1 MPVEIKP
8 ARTKREIK
16 AFIRFPFDLYRSE
29 PLWVAPLNSERR
41 KMLDRSSNPFFE
53 HAEAEYLTAW
63 RDGRMVGRMSAH
75 VDNNLN
81 EFQDNRWGLFGF
93 FACEEDQEAA
103 DALLKAGAEWLKERG
118 RDRMIGPMSFTTNDE
133 CGILVDGFDKPPS
146 ILTDWTMPYYPKLL
160 EASGF
165 VKAMDT
171 FMWSLRVDQRDSVH
185 PAIWQM
191 ADEVKTKY
199 GITVRP
205 MRTNDLEREVER
217 FLEVYDEAWEKNW
230 GFVPLNHAEARHYAK
245 ALKPILD
252 DNWAFIAEH
261 DESGEVVGAS
271 LTLPDFNQVLVKL
284 NGRLLP
290 FGWIKALWLTR
301 KIDRVRVFAL
311 GVKRDWQ
318 HTGIAA
324 KMYALHFDSAERT
337 PQSWG
342 ETGWILE
349 SNVPM
354 NRAMQGMGGEITRR
368 YRIYELLL
376 EPGAESSAEKP
387 WDE

>member
-93 FACEEDQEAA
+93 FECEEDQEAA

-171 FMWSLRVDQRDSVH
+171 FMWSLRVDQRESVH

>member
-8 ARTKREIK
+8 ARSKREIK

-93 FACEEDQEAA
+93 FECEDDQEAA

-171 FMWSLRVDQRDSVH
+171 FMWSLRVDQRESVH

-230 GFVPLNHAEARHYAK
+230 GFVPLNHAEAKHYAK

-271 LTLPDFNQVLVKL
+271 LTLPDFNQVLVKM

>member
-8 ARTKREIK
+8 ARSKREIK

-93 FACEEDQEAA
+93 FECEDDQEAA

-171 FMWSLRVDQRDSVH
+171 FMWSLRVDQRESVH

-230 GFVPLNHAEARHYAK
+230 GFVPLNHAEAKHYAK

-290 FGWIKALWLTR
+290 FGWLKALWLTR

-349 SNVPM
+349 SNVAM

>member
-93 FACEEDQEAA
+93 FECEEDQEAA

>member
-93 FACEEDQEAA
+93 FECEDDQEAA

-171 FMWSLRVDQRDSVH
+171 FMWSLRVDQRESVH

-230 GFVPLNHAEARHYAK
+230 GFVPLNHAEAKHYAK

-290 FGWIKALWLTR
+290 FGWLKALWLTR

-349 SNVPM
+349 SNVAM

>member
-8 ARTKREIK
+8 ARSKREIK

-93 FACEEDQEAA
+93 FECEDDQEAA

-230 GFVPLNHAEARHYAK
+230 GFVPLNHAEAKHYAK

-349 SNVPM
+349 SNVAM

>member
-8 ARTKREIK
+8 ARSKREIK

-93 FACEEDQEAA
+93 FECEDDQEAA

-171 FMWSLRVDQRDSVH
+171 FMWSLRVDQRESVH

-230 GFVPLNHAEARHYAK
+230 GFVPLNHAEAKHYAK

>member
-8 ARTKREIK
+8 ARSKREIK

-93 FACEEDQEAA
+93 FECEDDQEAA

-171 FMWSLRVDQRDSVH
+171 FMWSLRVDQRESVH

-230 GFVPLNHAEARHYAK
+230 GFVPLNHAEAKHYAK

-290 FGWIKALWLTR
+290 FGWLKALWLTR

>member
-93 FACEEDQEAA
+93 FECEDDQEAA

-171 FMWSLRVDQRDSVH
+171 FMWSLRVDQRESVH

-230 GFVPLNHAEARHYAK
+230 GFVPLNHAEAKHYAK

-271 LTLPDFNQVLVKL
+271 LTLPDFNQVLVKM

-349 SNVPM
+349 SNVAM

>member
-93 FACEEDQEAA
+93 FECEDDQEAA

-271 LTLPDFNQVLVKL
+271 LTLPDFNQVLVKM

-349 SNVPM
+349 SNVAM

>member
-1 MPVEIKP
+1 
-8 ARTKREIK
+8 
-16 AFIRFPFDLYRSE
+16 
-29 PLWVAPLNSERR
+29 
-41 KMLDRSSNPFFE
+41 MLDRSSNPFFE

-93 FACEEDQEAA
+93 FECEDDQEAA

-171 FMWSLRVDQRDSVH
+171 FMWSLRVDQRESVH

-349 SNVPM
+349 SNVAM

>member
-93 FACEEDQEAA
+93 FECEDDQEAA

-171 FMWSLRVDQRDSVH
+171 FMWSLRVDQRESVH

-230 GFVPLNHAEARHYAK
+230 GFVPLNHAEAKHYAK

-271 LTLPDFNQVLVKL
+271 LTLPDFNQVLVKM

>member
-93 FACEEDQEAA
+93 FECEDDQEAA

-349 SNVPM
+349 SNVAM

>member
-1 MPVEIKP
+1 
-8 ARTKREIK
+8 
-16 AFIRFPFDLYRSE
+16 
-29 PLWVAPLNSERR
+29 
-41 KMLDRSSNPFFE
+41 
-53 HAEAEYLTAW
+53 
-63 RDGRMVGRMSAH
+63 
-75 VDNNLN
+75 
-81 EFQDNRWGLFGF
+81 
-93 FACEEDQEAA
+93 
-103 DALLKAGAEWLKERG
+103 
-118 RDRMIGPMSFTTNDE
+118 
-133 CGILVDGFDKPPS
+133 
-146 ILTDWTMPYYPKLL
+146 
-160 EASGF
+160 
-165 VKAMDT
+165 
-171 FMWSLRVDQRDSVH
+171 MWSLRVDQRESVH

>member
-93 FACEEDQEAA
+93 FECEDDQEAA

>member
-8 ARTKREIK
+8 ARSKREIK

-93 FACEEDQEAA
+93 FECEDDQEAA

-171 FMWSLRVDQRDSVH
+171 FMWSLRVDQRESVH

-230 GFVPLNHAEARHYAK
+230 GFVPLNHAEAKHYAK

-349 SNVPM
+349 SNVAM

>member
-93 FACEEDQEAA
+93 FECEDDQEAA

-171 FMWSLRVDQRDSVH
+171 FMWSLRVDQRESVH

-230 GFVPLNHAEARHYAK
+230 GFVPLNHAEAKHYAK

>member
-8 ARTKREIK
+8 ARSKREIK

-93 FACEEDQEAA
+93 FECEDDQEAA

-230 GFVPLNHAEARHYAK
+230 GFVPLNHAEAKHYAK

-290 FGWIKALWLTR
+290 FGWLKALWLTR